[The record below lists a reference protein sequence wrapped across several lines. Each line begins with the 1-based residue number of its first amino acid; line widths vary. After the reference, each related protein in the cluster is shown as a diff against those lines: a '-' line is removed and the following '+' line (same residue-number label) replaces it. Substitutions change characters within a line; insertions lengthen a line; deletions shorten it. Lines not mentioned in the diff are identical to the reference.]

1 MLPIDFG
8 TTVIASASIAELL
21 AAAGLAAVAAHWAG
35 QQSLESVGQQAARQQ
50 LSDFHAVL
58 CDAFGVSRDE
68 KPLTVSMRGVRV
80 PLPKPTIMQ
89 REPIAPP
96 MPLYQL
102 QASFESELRQVLSP
116 P

>member
-1 MLPIDFG
+1 
-8 TTVIASASIAELL
+8 
-21 AAAGLAAVAAHWAG
+21 
-35 QQSLESVGQQAARQQ
+35 
-50 LSDFHAVL
+50 
-58 CDAFGVSRDE
+58 
-68 KPLTVSMRGVRV
+68 MRGVRV